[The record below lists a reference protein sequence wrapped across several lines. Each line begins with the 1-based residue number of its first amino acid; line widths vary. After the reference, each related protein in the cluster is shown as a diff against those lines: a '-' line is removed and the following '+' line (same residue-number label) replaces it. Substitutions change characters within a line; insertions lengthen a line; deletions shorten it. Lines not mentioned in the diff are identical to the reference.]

1 APDNKATRFTYSLLN
16 LTHRN
21 GHEQPQPL
29 VPGKRYLIKLA
40 LNYVAQRIPAGHRLR
55 MAVST
60 SYWPMAW
67 PSPEAVQL
75 KIHTGKSMLFL
86 PVRKARHEDTLL
98 RSFDPPEAAPPV
110 RVKVIKP
117 ENRNWRVVRD
127 LARDI
132 STLEV
137 INDDGVQ
144 HINEIDL
151 TIGRSAR
158 EWYTYQGDDFNS
170 VRGET
175 LCERSFSRG
184 SWSARTVT
192 RIVLT
197 SSEKDFFLR
206 AELDAYDG
214 DKRVF
219 SKNWDTAIPRDFV

>member
-1 APDNKATRFTYSLLN
+1 
-16 LTHRN
+16 
-21 GHEQPQPL
+21 
-29 VPGKRYLIKLA
+29 
-40 LNYVAQRIPAGHRLR
+40 
-55 MAVST
+55 M
-60 SYWPMAW
+60 
-67 PSPEAVQL
+67 
-75 KIHTGKSMLFL
+75 
-86 PVRKARHEDTLL
+86 
-98 RSFDPPEAAPPV
+98 